1 MIRRRPGACP
11 TIHGR
16 RLGRRRGRGRGS
28 RKFRGFRRFRGFSLI
43 ESLVAMLL
51 IGLLLVAVL
60 RTVGASRAT
69 QAVVERRVLA
79 EELAY
84 ALLEEA
90 LAMPYEDPEEPGGF
104 GAEGGDP
111 AGSARAKFDD
121 LDDYHGWVGSPPQTR
136 DGQPIPGAG
145 GYERRIDV
153 SRTNPSDLTA
163 AVTEVGLRRVRVRVY
178 WDQKLLADL
187 SALRSAAFESTLSPW
202 EAR

>member
-1 MIRRRPGACP
+1 
-11 TIHGR
+11 
-16 RLGRRRGRGRGS
+16 
-28 RKFRGFRRFRGFSLI
+28 
-43 ESLVAMLL
+43 MLL
-51 IGLLLVAVL
+51 IGLLLVAVM

-69 QAVVERRVLA
+69 QVLVERRVLA

-90 LAMPYEDPEEPGGF
+90 LAMPYEDPEAPGGF
-104 GAEGGDP
+104 GLDDGDP
-111 AGSARAKFDD
+111 SGSKRSEFDD

-163 AVTEVGLRRVRVRVY
+163 AGTEMGLRRVRVRVY
-178 WDQKLLADL
+178 RDQKLLAEL
-187 SALRSAAFESTLSPW
+187 SALRSVAFESTLSPW